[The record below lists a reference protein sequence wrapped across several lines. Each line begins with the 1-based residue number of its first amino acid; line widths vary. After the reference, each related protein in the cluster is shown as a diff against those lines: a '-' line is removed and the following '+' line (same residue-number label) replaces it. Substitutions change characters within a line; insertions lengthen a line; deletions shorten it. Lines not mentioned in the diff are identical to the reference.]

1 MNDLDK
7 LVSGFARFRRR
18 YYQEQPSLFEHLRHR
33 QSPRIMVVACCDSR
47 VHPDIITDTEPGEL
61 FVVRNIANLVPPYEQ
76 GGQYHG
82 TSAALEFAVCGLGV
96 EHVIVLGHAHCGG
109 IQALLDGKGV
119 TGGSGFVE
127 QWMAIMQEAR
137 ETVLRPPKVADD
149 AAMRALELAAVRV
162 SARNLLTF
170 PWIQQRVNAGTL
182 HLHGWY
188 FDLDVGDLLGIDTAS
203 GEFKPL
209 QRPKT

>member
-1 MNDLDK
+1 MNYLDK
-7 LVSGFARFRRR
+7 LVSGFSRFRRR
-18 YYQEQPSLFEHLRHR
+18 YYQEQPSLFARLRHR

-61 FVVRNIANLVPPYEQ
+61 FVVRNIANLVPPYEE

-96 EHVIVLGHAHCGG
+96 EHVIVLGHARCGG
-109 IQALLDGKGV
+109 IQALLNGKGV

-127 QWMAIMQEAR
+127 QWMAIMREAR
-137 ETVLRPPKVADD
+137 ESVLRPPTVVNDAVA
-149 AAMRALELAAVRV
+149 RTLELAAVRV
-162 SARNLLTF
+162 STRHLRTF
-170 PWIQQRVNAGTL
+170 PWVRQRVDAGTL

-188 FDLDVGDLLGIDTAS
+188 FDLDVGDLLGLDAAT
-203 GEFKPL
+203 GEFMSL
-209 QRPKT
+209 VRD